1 MINISLLES
10 TDRWKTRSPEDELN
24 GFHIKVKDYNGK
36 YIIFSWWDGK
46 AAWEDGFSYSEFER
60 RFEPWY

>member
-46 AAWEDGFSYSEFER
+46 AAWEDYLSYDEFER